1 MSHAALE
8 TQGTEEGIVPGGSG
22 SGRKRRSR
30 RKSSSQRTAVEET
43 TNPNDNMA
51 ATHIDKLDSLC
62 NFLDTLVVEHKGKST
77 SGSNFTAT
85 VPNALLP
92 SAKSVAP
99 AKEIT
104 NKASNAPNKKQNT
117 PKGSPNKTVSE
128 PKINGVENG
137 KGNSTKNVTDVNSPK
152 KTTDG
157 IEGKTGNQEEG
168 DRAAIEAERKA
179 RKEAKKAKKTGD
191 KSKAGVE
198 DENKQENKENLNQAS
213 QPSDSNKEN
222 EGKSKADLKRERRE
236 KQEAQRAAKLAEKAK
251 ADAKKKETETPKS
264 QNAEDKSRQKS
275 PDKTLVKKKSTVTK
289 KDDGRR
295 IPLLAHLTPYSPEP
309 PKHPINS
316 ESIHP
321 AIRSLGLKMK
331 TGELDGS
338 TARVLG
344 TLSAIKRLISDY
356 RTPEAC
362 DLSRDLAQQL
372 VPNIKFLQA
381 CRPLAIAMDNSIRFV
396 KHAINSIAAGQP
408 EAQAKEHLRESIDA
422 YINDNIVLAATTI
435 AQHAAKLLQPGE
447 VIATFGYSAMVLDVV
462 DAVIGSGGCLGG
474 IVVVDAPQPASG
486 LAMVKH
492 LAKRG
497 VRTHYRLITDVTHI
511 MDKVTKVMVE
521 ADAVMMNGAIQAVCG
536 TAALAL
542 TARTH
547 DKPFIVLSQTY
558 KFCNNDLTDSLV
570 VNEMGDS
577 DNVVGCPSR
586 QYCGILSSWRESH
599 NLNVVSLVYDVTPES
614 LVTALVT
621 EQSVLPTSAVPVI
634 IRRNYADILG
644 QD

>member
-1 MSHAALE
+1 MPK
-8 TQGTEEGIVPGGSG
+8 EG
-22 SGRKRRSR
+22 
-30 RKSSSQRTAVEET
+30 
-43 TNPNDNMA
+43 
-51 ATHIDKLDSLC
+51 
-62 NFLDTLVVEHKGKST
+62 
-77 SGSNFTAT
+77 
-85 VPNALLP
+85 
-92 SAKSVAP
+92 
-99 AKEIT
+99 KENT
-104 NKASNAPNKKQNT
+104 NKD
-117 PKGSPNKTVSE
+117 
-128 PKINGVENG
+128 
-137 KGNSTKNVTDVNSPK
+137 VTDKNSPK
-152 KTTDG
+152 KTTAG
-157 IEGKTGNQEEG
+157 KEGKTDNEEG

-191 KSKAGVE
+191 KSKTGAGE
-198 DENKQENKENLNQAS
+198 DENKQENKENVPQAS

-236 KQEAQRAAKLAEKAK
+236 KQEAQRAAKLAEKEK
-251 ADAKKKETETPKS
+251 AEAKKKETETAKS
-264 QNAEDKSRQKS
+264 QNTEDKSRQKS
-275 PDKTLVKKKSTVTK
+275 PDKILAKKKSAVAK
-289 KDDGRR
+289 KEDGRR

-316 ESIHP
+316 ENIHP

-372 VPNIKFLQA
+372 APNIKFLQA

-396 KHAINSIAAGQP
+396 KHAINSIKAGQP

-462 DAVIGSGGCLGG
+462 DAVIGSGGSLGG
-474 IVVVDAPQPASG
+474 VVVVDAPQPASG

-497 VRTHYRLITDVTHI
+497 IRTHYRLITDVTHV

-536 TAALAL
+536 TAALSLA
-542 TARTH
+542 AKTH